1 MKQMRS
7 LLALMLLFTLC
18 TGFIGKKNDKEKG
31 VYAFG
36 VAASF
41 SDTLVYYTD
50 IQLLDSVRL
59 DKNNFL
65 PKRQDY
71 SRQLKE
77 YVQYQLVA
85 DNYTT
90 MIYFSENK
98 EKLQKR
104 FDKTLKMYKKDSIF
118 SLHLIP
124 TTDFKFKKPEESK

>member
-1 MKQMRS
+1 MKQLRS
-7 LLALMLLFTLC
+7 LLALMLMFILC
-18 TGFIGKKNDKEKG
+18 TGFIGKKNDKEKA

-59 DKNNFL
+59 DKNGFL
-65 PKRQDY
+65 PKRQAY
-71 SRQLKE
+71 STQLKE
-77 YVQYQLVA
+77 YVQYQLVH

-90 MIYFSENK
+90 MIYFSDKK

-104 FDKTLKMYKKDSIF
+104 YDKTLKMYKKDSIF

-124 TTDFKFKKPEESK
+124 TTDFKFKKPEE

>member
-1 MKQMRS
+1 MKQLRS
-7 LLALMLLFTLC
+7 LLALMLLFILC
-18 TGFIGKKNDKEKG
+18 TGFIGKKDKEKA

-50 IQLLDSVRL
+50 IQLLDSVQL

-65 PKRQDY
+65 PKRQVY

-77 YVQYQLVA
+77 YVQYQLVQ

-90 MIYFSENK
+90 MIYFSDKK

-104 FDKTLKMYKKDSIF
+104 FDKTLKMYKKGNAF
-118 SLHLIP
+118 SLHFIP
-124 TTDFKFKKPEESK
+124 TTDFKFKKPEE